1 MQAERTLTAGVLAS
15 RHEAETAAVVSA
27 GHVLA
32 GEVLA
37 SRHEAETAA
46 RLRAA
51 VARLARRLRP
61 TRAAGTLSATEV
73 DMLIVAER
81 CGPARMSEFASFCG
95 LNPTMVSRM
104 VPKLEAAGLLRR
116 RPDPLDKRASTIEAT
131 AKGRK
136 LLDAVRSERSDA
148 LARLLGQL
156 EGHEKQAIEAALPAL
171 EKMAELLAP
180 NAPTARQQR

>member
-1 MQAERTLTAGVLAS
+1 MQAAS
-15 RHEAETAAVVSA
+15 MRASD
-27 GHVLA
+27 
-32 GEVLA
+32 VLA

-46 RLRAA
+46 RLRVA

-81 CGPARMSEFASFCG
+81 RGPARMSEFASFCG

-116 RPDPLDKRASTIEAT
+116 RPDPEDKRASTVEAT
-131 AKGRK
+131 AQGRE
-136 LLDAVRSERSDA
+136 LLEAVRSERSDV
-148 LARLLGQL
+148 LARLLAEL
-156 EGHEKQAIEAALPAL
+156 EGHERQAIEAALPAL
-171 EKMAELLAP
+171 EKMAELLTP
-180 NAPTARQQR
+180 NAPTARAQR